1 MKEIQ
6 QVMAPVSRPVKIL
19 QFGEGGFLRAFVD
32 VMVQEA
38 NQKGQYHGNV
48 VAVKPRSG
56 EEAAAF
62 SRQKGLY
69 TVCFR
74 GRFQGRLV
82 EENQVVDCLQE
93 VLPLSRW
100 QEICRTAC
108 LESLKVVVSNTT
120 EAGIQFLEE
129 PLPQGD
135 TPASTFPGK
144 LTQLLW
150 ERWQFWQGREDRGL
164 LLLPTELIE
173 ENGPAL
179 RQCVL
184 QYATSWKLPEGFC
197 RWVED
202 CCQFRST
209 LVDRIVTGFP
219 KGQEESYFQS
229 LGYRDSLLDVAE
241 PYGSW
246 LIEGPEDSR
255 MPWGKVG
262 LPVRFVE
269 NLRPFRE
276 QKVRLLNGAH
286 TTMMAAA
293 YGSGLTL
300 VRQAVEHPVLGKFI
314 RQAMEQEIIPAAP
327 LPPEQG
333 LAFAHDVLERF
344 DNPFIDHQLL
354 SISLNSVSKWKARV
368 LPSVLDFF
376 RIKGKLPQLLTFSF
390 AALLDFYTGER
401 GWGIG
406 PLGEYPIRDG
416 EEVLDFFAG
425 ACHLPVEEY
434 VEAVCRREDYW
445 GGFLTEIPGFCQQT
459 AKWLEA
465 IRRLGMETAV
475 GNLLFQL
482 EKTGSF
488 QE

>member
-6 QVMAPVSRPVKIL
+6 EVMAPVSRPVKIL

-38 NQKGQYHGNV
+38 NQKGAYHGNI
-48 VAVKPRSG
+48 VAVKPRPG

-74 GRFQGRLV
+74 GRFQGRVV
-82 EENQVVDCLQE
+82 EENQVVDCLQQ
-93 VLPLSRW
+93 VLPLHRW
-100 QEICRTAC
+100 QEICRIAC
-108 LESLKVVVSNTT
+108 LESLEVVVSNTT
-120 EAGIQFLEE
+120 EAGIQFQNE
-129 PLPQGD
+129 PLPQED
-135 TPASTFPGK
+135 TPAATFPGK
-144 LTQLLW
+144 LTRLLW
-150 ERWQFWQGREDRGL
+150 ERWRFWQGREDRGL
-164 LLLPTELIE
+164 LVLPTELIE

-179 RQCVL
+179 KRCVL
-184 QYATSWKLPEGFC
+184 QYAESWKLPEEFC
-197 RWVED
+197 RWVET

-229 LGYRDSLLDVAE
+229 LGYWDDLLDMAE

-255 MPWGKVG
+255 MPLAKAG

-269 NLRPFRE
+269 DLRPFRE

-286 TTMMAAA
+286 TSMVAAA
-293 YGSGLTL
+293 YGSGIAL
-300 VRQAVEHPVLGKFI
+300 VREAVEHPVLGEYLRRVMK
-314 RQAMEQEIIPAAP
+314 EEIIPAAP
-327 LPPEQG
+327 LPQEQG

-354 SISLNSVSKWKARV
+354 SISLNSISKWKARV
-368 LPSVLDFF
+368 LPSVLDFVG
-376 RIKGKLPQLLTFSF
+376 IKGELPRLLTFSF
-390 AALLDFYTGER
+390 AALLAFYTGEKGR
-401 GWGIG
+401 GVG

-416 EEVLDFFAG
+416 EEVLDFFARV
-425 ACHLPVEEY
+425 CPLPAKEY

-445 GGFLTEIPGFCQQT
+445 GCCLTELPGFCQQS
-459 AKWLEA
+459 AKWLEE
-465 IRRLGMETAV
+465 IRSQGMEQTV
-475 GNLLFQL
+475 KHVL
-482 EKTGSF
+482 EE
-488 QE
+488 QEETP